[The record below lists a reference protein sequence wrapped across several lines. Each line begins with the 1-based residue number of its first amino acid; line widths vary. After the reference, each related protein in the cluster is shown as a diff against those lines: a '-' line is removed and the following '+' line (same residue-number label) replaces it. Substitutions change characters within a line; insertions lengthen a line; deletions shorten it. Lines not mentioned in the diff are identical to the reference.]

1 MPADEPINL
10 QIDGHAFRRVEVM
23 TGSPRRRN
31 WSWEQ
36 KAQIVSESLSG
47 AQPISELAL
56 RYGVHRNQI
65 YNWRRELSGSGAEG
79 GAGEFVAVRM
89 AAEKQPGGAE
99 PRTPAM
105 TVAPSVGGVILE
117 IELGGGLMRV
127 REGADPALVR
137 TAIAALGAALGEVG

>member
-1 MPADEPINL
+1 MPVDEPLNL

-47 AQPISELAL
+47 RPVSELAL

-65 YNWRRELSGSGAEG
+65 YNWRRELSGSDAVCGASD
-79 GAGEFVAVRM
+79 FVTVRM
-89 AAEKQPGGAE
+89 AAEKQPRGAE
-99 PRTPAM
+99 PQKQAVTA
-105 TVAPSVGGVILE
+105 APGVSGVILE

-137 TAIAALGAALGEVG
+137 TAIAALGEVG

>member
-1 MPADEPINL
+1 MPADEPLNL

-47 AQPISELAL
+47 VRPVSELAL

-65 YNWRRELSGSGAEG
+65 YNWRRELSGSDAEG
-79 GAGEFVAVRM
+79 ADSEFVTVRM
-89 AAEKQPGGAE
+89 AAEKQAGGSE
-99 PRTPAM
+99 PQRP
-105 TVAPSVGGVILE
+105 TVAATPGVGAVILE

-127 REGADPALVR
+127 RDGADPALVR
-137 TAIAALGAALGEVG
+137 TAIAALGEVG